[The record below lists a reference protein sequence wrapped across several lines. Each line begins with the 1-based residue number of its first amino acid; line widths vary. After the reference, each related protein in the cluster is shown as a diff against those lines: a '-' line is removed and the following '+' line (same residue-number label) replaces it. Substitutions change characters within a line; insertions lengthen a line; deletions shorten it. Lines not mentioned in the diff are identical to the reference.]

1 MKRRSQKITPVLVL
15 LLGIL
20 AISTASILIRFAQ
33 REVPSLV
40 IAAYRLGI
48 ATLLLLPF
56 GWRRKYIANLKR
68 KDWVWLVLGGFFLAC
83 HFAAWITSLEHTT
96 VASSVVLV
104 TTTPLWVALLSP
116 LVLHEKPGSSVWLG
130 LILAMV
136 GSIWIGLQGNC
147 TFEGAR
153 MACLTENPIQNNGTL
168 VGNLLALSGALFA
181 SGYML
186 LGRRFRPQIPLLPYI
201 TVVYGVAA
209 VCLLGFVGIAHQP
222 LWPYS
227 GQALIILAALAV
239 GPQILGHSAFNWAL
253 RFLPASFVTL
263 GLLGEPVGTMILAS
277 WFLAEWPTWGE
288 IIGGG
293 VILTGIYLASR
304 STLSSP
310 D

>member
-1 MKRRSQKITPVLVL
+1 MEKRSRKIIPVLVL

-48 ATLLLLPF
+48 ATLLLLPL
-56 GWRRKYIANLKR
+56 GWKRKFIANLRR
-68 KDWVWLVLGGFFLAC
+68 KDWVWLVVGGFFLAC
-83 HFAAWITSLEHTT
+83 HFAAWITSLEYTT

-116 LVLHEKPGSSVWLG
+116 LVLHEKPGSFVWLG

-147 TFEGAR
+147 TLEGAR
-153 MACLTENPIQNNGTL
+153 IACLTGNPIQNNSIL
-168 VGNLLALSGALFA
+168 LGNLLALSGALFA

-186 LGRRFRPQIPLLPYI
+186 VGRRFRPRIPLLPYI
-201 TVVYGVAA
+201 TIVYGVAA
-209 VCLLGFVGIAHQP
+209 VCLLGFVGVAHQR

-227 GQALIILAALAV
+227 GQTLIILAALAV

-277 WFLAEWPTWGE
+277 LFLAEWPTWGE
-288 IIGGG
+288 IVGGG
-293 VILTGIYLASR
+293 VILAGIYLASR

>member
-1 MKRRSQKITPVLVL
+1 MEKRSRKIIPFFVL

-48 ATLLLLPF
+48 ATLLLFPL
-56 GWRRKYIANLKR
+56 GWKRKYTANLKG

-130 LILAMV
+130 LIMAMV

-147 TFEGAR
+147 AFEG
-153 MACLTENPIQNNGTL
+153 MSISCLMGDSIQKRDYL

-186 LGRRFRPQIPLLPYI
+186 VGRYFRPRISLLPYI
-201 TVVYGVAA
+201 TIVYGVAA
-209 VCLLGFVGIAHQP
+209 VCLLGFVGIAHQR

-227 GQALIILAALAV
+227 GQALIILVALAI

-277 WFLAEWPTWGE
+277 LFLAELPTWGE
-288 IIGGG
+288 IVGGG
-293 VILTGIYLASR
+293 IILAGIYLASR
-304 STLSSP
+304 STLSTP
-310 D
+310 N